1 MGLLRKVCAGEPSVL
16 DALDR
21 VTARPNGT
29 NQHTEGLYNVQT
41 LAPPTGNTAS
51 AALRRLRKDRP
62 DLHALVL
69 AGDKTPHGAMI
80 EAGFRPKTITV
91 PVDVPK
97 LARVLR
103 ERFTPD
109 ELRELITLLSE
120 G

>member
-1 MGLLRKVCAGEPSVL
+1 ML

-21 VTARPNGT
+21 VTQEKPGNATGN
-29 NQHTEGLYNVQT
+29 NQYSTDTGIVDNVHNT
-41 LAPPTGNTAS
+41 TRESPTGNTAS